1 MSRAPS
7 PTSSSH
13 ERSCKCHGIT
23 ARARRFARPELD
35 IQHARTAQASA
46 SAVEFLSSFL
56 MTWNPPDDAHPAVLA
71 LVVPV
76 TAKHRDSR
84 VQPRISCTSTH
95 HPHLKWRQSPR
106 PSRPDEPSRFNP
118 DGRRFDPGSCA
129 APVQSRRRFKS
140 GTHTGVTSYAPS
152 VTPGQAYI
160 WAPVQPR
167 FVCNPGSIPAS
178 TPRTI
183 TTFRPFDPDKS
194 STDAHASP
202 TPHLTATT
210 VQ

>member
-76 TAKHRDSR
+76 TAKHRDSSVR
-84 VQPRISCTSTH
+84 PRTRRTTH
-95 HPHLKWRQSPR
+95 THTHIRSGITPR
-106 PSRPDEPSRFNP
+106 PVQSQTSPTRAPVQSR
-118 DGRRFDPGSCA
+118 SCA
-129 APVQSRRRFKS
+129 APVQSRHRFNPGTPPVTLSTSRPLNPDESSRTPFNGSPCTIHHHLVQIPVQNK
-140 GTHTGVTSYAPS
+140 GTHRDTNPHPRPHT
-152 VTPGQAYI
+152 TPA
-160 WAPVQPR
+160 R
-167 FVCNPGSIPAS
+167 
-178 TPRTI
+178 
-183 TTFRPFDPDKS
+183 S
-194 STDAHASP
+194 S
-202 TPHLTATT
+202 
-210 VQ
+210 